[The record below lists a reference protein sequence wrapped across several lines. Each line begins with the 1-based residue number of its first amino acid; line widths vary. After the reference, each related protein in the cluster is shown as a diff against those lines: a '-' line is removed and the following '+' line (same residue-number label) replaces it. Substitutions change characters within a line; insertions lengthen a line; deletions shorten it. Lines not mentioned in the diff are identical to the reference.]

1 MKQGADFVLGS
12 VIGATAGCMTLQD
25 VSWGARRFVGGD
37 GPLSLQPYRDK
48 GRGVCWIHDSG

>member
-48 GRGVCWIHDSG
+48 GRGVC